1 MTKIKIASWNINS
14 VRLRIEQ
21 VATFAKAENPDIITI
36 QEIKCLEE
44 QFPHKECKALGYEY
58 IEINGQKGM
67 HGAAT
72 ISKLPMTRLN
82 TDFCPRGEARHVST
96 KVEPGGDK
104 DFELHNFYIPA
115 GGDEPDPAVNPK
127 FAHKLEYL
135 DNIISYFQGRSKE
148 NGRHVLTGDFNI
160 APHENDVWSHKQL
173 LKVVSHT
180 PVEVEKL
187 AAMQA
192 AHDFTDCARALTA
205 DEDKLFSWWSYRS
218 RDINKSDRGRRLDH
232 IWVSPA
238 LKDAALSS
246 GPEGHEIHRPCRFWE
261 RPSDHAP
268 VTQILDLS

>member
-14 VRLRIEQ
+14 VRLRIGQ
-21 VATFAKAENPDIITI
+21 VEIFAKEQSPDIITI

-44 QFPHKECKALGYEY
+44 QFPHKECEALGYKY
-58 IEINGQKGM
+58 IEVNGQKGM

-72 ISKLPMTRLN
+72 ISKLPMSRLDTN
-82 TDFCPRGEARHVST
+82 FCPRGEARHVST
-96 KVEPGGDK
+96 KVDAGNGK
-104 DFELHNFYIPA
+104 DFELHNFYVPA
-115 GGDEPDPAVNPK
+115 GGDEPDPDTNPK

-135 DNIISYFQGRSKE
+135 DTMIKYFKSRAQE
-148 NGRHVLTGDFNI
+148 DGRHVLTGDFNI

-180 PVEVEKL
+180 PIEVERLAKL
-187 AAMQA
+187 QE
-192 AHDFTDCARALTA
+192 AHDFTDCARAFA
-205 DEDKLFSWWSYRS
+205 DDSEKLHSWWSYRS

-238 LKDAALSS
+238 LKEAALSNGAS
-246 GPEGHEIHRPCRFWE
+246 GHVIHRPCRFWE